1 MMWIGVADLFLGSDS
16 LIIVTKVW
24 KSAEFVVRVSRKSG
38 FVKCL
43 HTAPMTVIP
52 AFRVLFNTSLTGYSC
67 VLHVRLLCIQQL
79 KLASSTYT
87 KSFSSLMSVESV
99 MANFQLS
106 CCFYRTMLCW

>member
-1 MMWIGVADLFLGSDS
+1 MSRISWIDVVDLLLGSES
-16 LIIVTKVW
+16 RILVTKVW
-24 KSAEFVVRVSRKSG
+24 KSAEFVVGVSRKSG

-52 AFRVLFNTSLTGYSC
+52 VFRVLFNTSLTGYSY

-87 KSFSSLMSVESV
+87 KSFS
-99 MANFQLS
+99 
-106 CCFYRTMLCW
+106 C